1 MSDFKVC
8 YKGDLS
14 TEITHLSSGS
24 KVVTD
29 APIDNHGL
37 GRTLS
42 PTDMVASSLASCM
55 LTIIAIAAN
64 THKINIENMEA
75 DVNKIMSKTIPR
87 RISQIDIN
95 MIIAGSLN
103 DKSKKIIERSA
114 KSCPVHHSLNDNIII
129 NLEIQYK

>member
-1 MSDFKVC
+1 MSDFKVS

-24 KVVTD
+24 KVLTD

-75 DVNKIMSKTIPR
+75 NVSKTMSKTIPR
-87 RISQIDIN
+87 KISKIDVE
-95 MIIAGSLN
+95 MIIKGILN
-103 DKSKKIIERSA
+103 NKSKKIIERSA
-114 KSCPVHHSLNDNIII
+114 KNCPVHHSLNDDVII

>member
-1 MSDFKVC
+1 MSDFKVS

-14 TEITHLSSGS
+14 TEITHLSSES
-24 KVVTD
+24 KVLTD

-42 PTDMVASSLASCM
+42 PTDLVASSLASCM

-64 THKINIENMEA
+64 THKINIKSMEA
-75 DVNKIMSKTIPR
+75 DVIKVMSKTVPR
-87 RISQIDIN
+87 RISQIGIK
-95 MIIAGSLN
+95 MIITGIFN

-114 KSCPVHHSLNDNIII
+114 KNCPVHHSLNKEMII
-129 NLEIQYK
+129 NLDIQYK

>member
-1 MSDFKVC
+1 MSDFKVS

-24 KVVTD
+24 KVLTD

-42 PTDMVASSLASCM
+42 PTDLVASSLASCM

-64 THKINIENMEA
+64 THKINIKSMEA
-75 DVNKIMSKTIPR
+75 DVIKVMSKTVPR
-87 RISQIDIN
+87 RISQIGIK
-95 MIIAGSLN
+95 MIITGICN

-114 KSCPVHHSLNDNIII
+114 KNCPVHHSLNKEMII
-129 NLEIQYK
+129 NLDIQYK

>member
-1 MSDFKVC
+1 MSDFKVS

-24 KVVTD
+24 KVLTD

-64 THKINIENMEA
+64 THKIDIKNMEA
-75 DVNKIMSKTIPR
+75 NVSKIMSKTIPR

-95 MIIAGSLN
+95 LIIMGILN
-103 DKSKKIIERSA
+103 DKSRKIIERSA
-114 KSCPVHHSLNDNIII
+114 KNCPVHHSLNKNIII
-129 NLEIQYK
+129 NFAIEYK